1 MVFNTARCPEC
12 NEDDVIPL
20 ANLTGTFMEMDRQ
33 LRRCLPLDPNLP
45 VAVLVKFQ

>member
-1 MVFNTARCPEC
+1 MIFNSARCPEC

-33 LRRCLPLDPNLP
+33 LRRCLRLDANLP
-45 VAVLVKFQ
+45 VAVLVKFR